1 MARLKAMGQVR
12 RRLLRVSGTGAIPP
26 RPAPL
31 FQGGRKVGE
40 LRSTVTA
47 DDADDGGFLGL
58 AMVTLMNFQP
68 AAGLSFAADGDVA
81 MAVTERG

>member
-1 MARLKAMGQVR
+1 
-12 RRLLRVSGTGAIPP
+12 
-26 RPAPL
+26 
-31 FQGGRKVGE
+31 
-40 LRSTVTA
+40 VTA
-47 DDADDGGFLGL
+47 DNAGDGGFLGL